1 MADLLCKVRYFKIG
15 EQAPKNSCFK
25 GVVTPES
32 IFGGASSYFNYC
44 ERYVDKENN
53 SLMKYTGRYGFTM
66 SDDGYL
72 DTKEKKQEFINK
84 GKESI
89 SKEGS
94 IVYEIVCSLEDYE
107 VASNYNLTSQEQFAA
122 ITSVILPRYFTSI
135 GLDPNNVSWW
145 QDFHPENRTSTTPH
159 PHIHLLFF
167 EDEPTHTFD
176 RSYGKLPKKA
186 LNKFKSMFA
195 NEMVKREDQSKYKD
209 LFNDINFY
217 RKNVLDSIKH
227 TNFEK
232 VDSLKQ
238 LYAILPKSGRLQIN
252 SANMAPYREEV
263 YRVVDKLLESKECK
277 DAWKQFGESLDK
289 YEYLVNQKVDSNISS
304 RKDMEITKIKEQ
316 IANVILS
323 GKKDFE
329 EENKYENLIRNV
341 NHKSSDGTK
350 GQIYKDK
357 DIIRN
362 RLNHRNS
369 GLATKRLIN
378 GLLAKRQN
386 EIEMEIE
393 QYLNQNSMDYNL

>member
-25 GVVTPES
+25 GIVTPES
-32 IFGGASSYFNYC
+32 IFGGAGSYFNYC
-44 ERYVDKENN
+44 ERYVDKENT
-53 SLMKYTGRYGFTM
+53 SLMKYTSRYGFTY

-72 DTKEKKQEFINK
+72 DSKEKKQAFIDK

-94 IVYEIVCSLEDYE
+94 IVYEIVCSLADYE
-107 VASNYNLTSQEQFAA
+107 VASKYDLTGQEQFAA
-122 ITSVILPRYFTSI
+122 VTSVILPRFLTTI

-145 QDFHPENRTSTTPH
+145 QDFHPENRTSTSPH

-186 LNKFKSMFA
+186 LNKFKMMFA
-195 NEMVKREDQSKYKD
+195 SEMIKREDQSIYKD
-209 LFNDINFY
+209 LFNDINFSK
-217 RKNVLDSIKH
+217 RNLLNNIKH
-227 TNFEK
+227 TNFDK
-232 VDSLKQ
+232 VDSLKD

-252 SANMAPYREEV
+252 SANMAPYRQEV
-263 YRVVDKLLESKECK
+263 YKVVDKLLESKECK
-277 DAWKQFGESLDK
+277 EVWKQFIDSLDK
-289 YEYLVNQKVDSNISS
+289 YEYLINQKVDSNISS
-304 RKDMEITKIKEQ
+304 RKDVEITKIKEQ
-316 IANVILS
+316 IANAILS
-323 GKKDFE
+323 GKKVFM
-329 EENKYENLIRNV
+329 EENKYENMIKNV
-341 NHKSSDGTK
+341 NYKSSDGTK
-350 GQIYKDK
+350 GQTYKDK

-369 GLATKRLIN
+369 GLATKRMIN

>member
-15 EQAPKNSCFK
+15 QQAPKNSCFK
-25 GVVTPES
+25 GIVTPES

-44 ERYVDKENN
+44 ERYVDKENT
-53 SLMKYTGRYGFTM
+53 SLMKYTSRYGFTM

-94 IVYEIVCSLEDYE
+94 IVYEIVCSLADYE

-122 ITSVILPRYFTSI
+122 VTSVVLPRFLITI

-145 QDFHPENRTSTTPH
+145 QDFHPENRTSTSPH

-186 LNKFKSMFA
+186 LNKFKMMFA
-195 NEMVKREDQSKYKD
+195 NEMIKREDQSIYKD
-209 LFNDINFY
+209 LFNDINFSK
-217 RKNVLDSIKH
+217 KNVLDSIKH

-252 SANMAPYREEV
+252 SANMAPYRQEV
-263 YRVVDKLLESKECK
+263 YKVVDKLLESKECK
-277 DAWKQFGESLDK
+277 DAWKRFGESLDK
-289 YEYLVNQKVDSNISS
+289 YEHLVNQKVDSNISS

-316 IANVILS
+316 IANAILS

-329 EENKYENLIRNV
+329 EENKYENVIRNV

-386 EIEMEIE
+386 EIEIEIE
-393 QYLNQNSMDYNL
+393 HYLNQNSMDYNL

>member
-15 EQAPKNSCFK
+15 QQAPKNSCFK

-32 IFGGASSYFNYC
+32 IFGGANSYFNYC
-44 ERYVDKENN
+44 ERYVDKENT
-53 SLMKYTGRYGFTM
+53 SLMKYTNRYGFTM

-72 DTKEKKQEFINK
+72 DTKEKKQEFIDK

-94 IVYEIVCSLEDYE
+94 IVYEIVCSLADYE

-122 ITSVILPRYFTSI
+122 VTSVVLPRFFTSI

-186 LNKFKSMFA
+186 LNKFKMMFA
-195 NEMVKREDQSKYKD
+195 NEMIKREDQSKYKD
-209 LFNDINFY
+209 LFNDINFS

-289 YEYLVNQKVDSNISS
+289 YEHLVNQKIDSNISS

-316 IANVILS
+316 IANAILS

-329 EENKYENLIRNV
+329 EENKYENLIKNV

>member
-25 GVVTPES
+25 GIVTPES
-32 IFGGASSYFNYC
+32 IFGGSNSYFNYC
-44 ERYVDKENN
+44 ERYVDKENT
-53 SLMKYTGRYGFTM
+53 SLMKYTSRYGFTM

-72 DTKEKKQEFINK
+72 DSKEKKQEFIDK

-94 IVYEIVCSLEDYE
+94 IVYEIVCSLADYE

-122 ITSVILPRYFTSI
+122 ITSVILPRFFTSI

-195 NEMVKREDQSKYKD
+195 SEMVKREDQSKYKD
-209 LFNDINFY
+209 LFNDINFSK
-217 RKNVLDSIKH
+217 KNVLDSIKH

-232 VDSLKQ
+232 VDTLKH

-304 RKDMEITKIKEQ
+304 RKDIEITKIKEQ
-316 IANVILS
+316 IANAILS

-329 EENKYENLIRNV
+329 EENKYENLIKNV

-393 QYLNQNSMDYNL
+393 QYLNHNSMDYNL

>member
-25 GVVTPES
+25 GIVTPES
-32 IFGGASSYFNYC
+32 IFGGAGSYFNYC
-44 ERYVDKENN
+44 ERYVDKENT
-53 SLMKYTGRYGFTM
+53 SLMKYTSRYGFTY

-72 DTKEKKQEFINK
+72 DTKEKKQTFIDK
-84 GKESI
+84 GKQSI
-89 SKEGS
+89 SKQGS
-94 IVYEIVCSLEDYE
+94 IVYEIVCSLADYE
-107 VASNYNLTSQEQFAA
+107 VASKYDLTGQEQFAA
-122 ITSVILPRYFTSI
+122 VTSVILPRFLTTI

-145 QDFHPENRTSTTPH
+145 QDFHPENRTSTSPH

-167 EDEPTHTFD
+167 EDEPTHTFA

-186 LNKFKSMFA
+186 LYKFKMMFA
-195 NEMVKREDQSKYKD
+195 NEMVKREDQSIYKD
-209 LFNDINFY
+209 LFNDINFSK
-217 RKNVLDSIKH
+217 RNLLDNIKH
-227 TNFEK
+227 TNFDK
-232 VDSLKQ
+232 VDSLKD

-252 SANMAPYREEV
+252 SANMAPYRQEV
-263 YRVVDKLLESKECK
+263 YKVVDKLLESKECK
-277 DAWKQFGESLDK
+277 DAWKRFGESLDK
-289 YEYLVNQKVDSNISS
+289 YEHLVNQKVDSNISS
-304 RKDMEITKIKEQ
+304 RKDIEITKIKEQ
-316 IANVILS
+316 IANAILS

-329 EENKYENLIRNV
+329 EENKYENLIKNV

-369 GLATKRLIN
+369 GLATKRMIN